1 MSAVLEKTKMS
12 GQRKYTV
19 EKLLGI
25 EAADNLKLAKKVEAG
40 FSFEALERLGKT
52 TGLSL
57 ERLRVAVGI
66 APRTLTRRKKEKKLS
81 PEESDRLVSVS
92 RLLAQTFELF
102 EGNIEAAMRWF
113 QNPNRALGG
122 QSPLQVAATE
132 TGAREVENLIG
143 RLEHGVFT

>member
-1 MSAVLEKTKMS
+1 MSVVLEKTKS
-12 GQRKYTV
+12 SKEGKYTV

-25 EAADNLKLAKKVEAG
+25 ETTDNLKLAKKVEAG
-40 FSFEALERLGKT
+40 FSFEALERLGRA
-52 TGLSL
+52 TGLPL
-57 ERLRVAVGI
+57 EKLRAAVRI

-81 PEESDRLVSVS
+81 PEESDRLVSIS

-102 EGNIEAAMRWF
+102 EGNEEAGTRWF
-113 QNPNRALGG
+113 TSPNRALSGA
-122 QSPLQVAATE
+122 SPIEVASTE

>member
-1 MSAVLEKTKMS
+1 MSVVSEKTKMLWQ
-12 GQRKYTV
+12 GKYTI

-25 EAADNLKLAKKVEAG
+25 EAVDNLNLAKKVEAG

-52 TGLSL
+52 TGLPL
-57 ERLRVAVGI
+57 ERLRIAVRI

-102 EGNIEAAMRWF
+102 EGNTEAGMRWF

-122 QSPLQVAATE
+122 QSPLEVASTE